1 MLQFSNGAKQ
11 PGAIDLEAAV
21 LLLAQTELHG
31 EEVELEEGVDTRR
44 KSCRNLS

>member
-21 LLLAQTELHG
+21 LLLAQTELYG
-31 EEVELEEGVDTRR
+31 EEVELQKGVDKGS
-44 KSCRNLS
+44 KS